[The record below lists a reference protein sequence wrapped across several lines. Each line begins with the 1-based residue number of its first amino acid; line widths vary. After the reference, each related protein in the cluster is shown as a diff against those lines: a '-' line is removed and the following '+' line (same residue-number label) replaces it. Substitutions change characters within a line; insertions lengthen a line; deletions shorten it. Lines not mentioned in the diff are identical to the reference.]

1 MATTLAAEAVRVAGG
16 DAAQD
21 LMERTVILH
30 LTLGGLG
37 TKKKVK
43 RSAVRVRKAGR
54 VETADEDQGP
64 EAVLP
69 IVPSVDPLGDPD
81 QAFVHV
87 TKDIIHSTELQNVRK
102 QTHAIRKFIASNS
115 VPSFLRG
122 GMYLVR
128 VDAIEEVDRHLSRM
142 RGTLRGLIELFVAAY
157 PGLISEAQAKLGALY
172 RPEDY
177 PTVDQV
183 RAAFTWDL
191 RLLTFSTPSTLQ
203 HISQALFERER
214 VKLAHSIESAA
225 EDIKV
230 LLRQQAREILD
241 HMVDRLTPGEDG
253 KPKVFRKS
261 LVGNAV
267 EFLRSFNARNV
278 VDDRELAAI
287 MGQVGSML
295 DGVDAGELR
304 KQEGLREAVRARATE
319 IRTRLDEM
327 VTERPKRDITL
338 DEESEA

>member
-1 MATTLAAEAVRVAGG
+1 MSTLAAEAMEKAAGG

-43 RSAVRVRKAGR
+43 RSAVRVRKASKTET
-54 VETADEDQGP
+54 VEEEQGP
-64 EAVLP
+64 ESVLP
-69 IVPSVDPLGDPD
+69 LEAAQGDPD

-87 TKDIIHSTELQNVRK
+87 TKDIIHSKELSNVRK
-102 QTHAIRKFIASNS
+102 QTTAIRKFVSSNS

-128 VDAIEEVDRHLSRM
+128 VDAIEDVDAQLLRM
-142 RGTLRGLIELFVAAY
+142 KGTLRGLIELFIAAY
-157 PGLISEAQAKLGALY
+157 PGLIVEAQAKLGALF
-172 RPEDY
+172 RPGDY
-177 PTVDQV
+177 PTVEQV
-183 RAAFTWDL
+183 REAFTWDL

-203 HISQALFERER
+203 HISQALFEREKLKM
-214 VKLAHSIESAA
+214 VKDVESAA
-225 EDIKV
+225 EDIKL
-230 LLRQQAREILD
+230 LLRAQAREILD
-241 HMVDRLTPGEDG
+241 HVVERLTPGEDG

-267 EFLRSFNARNV
+267 DFLKSFNARNV

-287 MGQVGSML
+287 MAQVGTML
-295 DGVDAGELR
+295 EGVDAGQLR
-304 KQEGLREAVRARATE
+304 KEEGLREAVRAKATE
-319 IRTRLDEM
+319 IRERLDTM
-327 VTERPKRDITL
+327 VSDRPKRDISL
-338 DEESEA
+338 EEAADGV